1 MCHSK
6 GMTEGSP
13 NLCWWL
19 LLSAIPIGRND
30 SGILEFLCERA
41 WPFWGTPL
49 EPECMQVLPHPTG
62 VHLVETGRADVAPI
76 LLKRGGQPWEV
87 LWLDILP
94 SDLFYPYS
102 KSEPLT
108 TCSPG
113 SYGVLTIL
121 LRSPA
126 SLPLCKALWFH
137 FLVALVQGTH
147 PFDQYF
153 PNCVP
158 RNISLKHFSIIK
170 YVWETCTL
178 SHLGEVTMR
187 TNMLKALR
195 SPAKK

>member
-6 GMTEGSP
+6 GTTEGSP

-19 LLSAIPIGRND
+19 LWSAVPTGRND

-41 WPFWGTPL
+41 WPFWGIPL
-49 EPECMQVLPHPTG
+49 EPEWMQVFPYPTG
-62 VHLVETGRADVAPI
+62 VHLVETGRADVADLVRMRWTAMGSSVAGHPAFR
-76 LLKRGGQPWEV
+76 L
-87 LWLDILP
+87 ILP
-94 SDLFYPYS
+94 LLQERASHHVLSF
-102 KSEPLT
+102 
-108 TCSPG
+108 
-113 SYGVLTIL
+113 YGVLTIL

-126 SLPLCKALWFH
+126 SLPLCKTLWFH

-147 PFDQYF
+147 PLDQYF

-178 SHLGEVTMR
+178 PHLREVTMH